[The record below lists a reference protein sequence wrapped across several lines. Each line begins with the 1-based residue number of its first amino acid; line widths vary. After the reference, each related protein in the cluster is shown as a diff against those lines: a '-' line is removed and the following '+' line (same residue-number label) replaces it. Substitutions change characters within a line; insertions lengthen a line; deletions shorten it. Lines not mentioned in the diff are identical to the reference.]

1 MFVFLFL
8 LRLSNDLNMAEESSS
23 SSVVEGSGSNFEE
36 PLTDPLAFDDEFNNG
51 STGDNEVLIVNHI
64 EPENVSIDKIIFV
77 DIEKLKNNIQDSGKV
92 KADLRAKLIKGSRSP
107 ELNLN
112 ELETKQVESNLD
124 ISLKENEEIDESL
137 KNEFKVNEMCENDCQ
152 IPSTSASALLEDLN
166 KTTDAAHSHTS
177 SEAETDENLESL
189 VMLEEMRSDG
199 SDSGLGSESLRSVSA
214 IERDLAA
221 ALTPAKS
228 SLKRRSNDILHM
240 EEAKKPKRGIN
251 FGDVTVYYFPRC
263 QGFSCVPT
271 QGGSTLGMS
280 SKHTFAKYYFV
291 ILFNH
296 DFL

>member
-1 MFVFLFL
+1 
-8 LRLSNDLNMAEESSS
+8 MAEESNS

-36 PLTDPLAFDDEFNNG
+36 PLTDPLAFDDEFNGG
-51 STGDNEVLIVNHI
+51 SSVNHEVLNVNV
-64 EPENVSIDKIIFV
+64 EPENVSINEIVFV
-77 DIEKLKNNIQDSGKV
+77 DIEKLKNNIQDSSKV
-92 KADLRAKLIKGSRSP
+92 KAELRAKLIKRPRSP

-112 ELETKQVESNLD
+112 EIEIKQSEINHESKLESFSNE
-124 ISLKENEEIDESL
+124 IVKIDESL
-137 KNEFKVNEMCENDCQ
+137 KTEFKVKEICENDYQ
-152 IPSTSASALLEDLN
+152 MPSTSASAILEDLN
-166 KTTDAAHSHTS
+166 KTTDVANSVTS

-189 VMLEEMRSDG
+189 VMLEELRSDG
-199 SDSGLGSESLRSVSA
+199 SDSGLGSESLRSISA

-228 SLKRRSNDILHM
+228 SLKRRSNDILHL
-240 EEAKKPKRGIN
+240 EEAKKLKRGIN

-291 ILFNH
+291 ILFHHN
-296 DFL
+296 FSNNFYILF

>member
-1 MFVFLFL
+1 
-8 LRLSNDLNMAEESSS
+8 MAEESSS

>member
-1 MFVFLFL
+1 
-8 LRLSNDLNMAEESSS
+8 MAEESNS

-36 PLTDPLAFDDEFNNG
+36 PLTDPLAFDDEFNGG
-51 STGDNEVLIVNHI
+51 SSVNHEVLNVNV
-64 EPENVSIDKIIFV
+64 EPENVSINEIVFV
-77 DIEKLKNNIQDSGKV
+77 DIEKLKNNIQDSSKV
-92 KADLRAKLIKGSRSP
+92 KAELRAKLIKRPRSP

-112 ELETKQVESNLD
+112 EIEIKQSEINHESKLESFSNE
-124 ISLKENEEIDESL
+124 IVEIDESL
-137 KNEFKVNEMCENDCQ
+137 KTEFKVKEICENDYQ
-152 IPSTSASALLEDLN
+152 MPSTSASAILEDLN
-166 KTTDAAHSHTS
+166 KTTDVANSVTS

-189 VMLEEMRSDG
+189 VMLEELRSDG
-199 SDSGLGSESLRSVSA
+199 SDSGLGSESLRSISA

-228 SLKRRSNDILHM
+228 SLKRRSNDILHL
-240 EEAKKPKRGIN
+240 EEAKKLKRGIN

-291 ILFNH
+291 ILFHHN
-296 DFL
+296 FSNNFYILF

>member
-1 MFVFLFL
+1 
-8 LRLSNDLNMAEESSS
+8 MAEESSS

-51 STGDNEVLIVNHI
+51 STGDNEVLIVNQI

-92 KADLRAKLIKGSRSP
+92 KADLRAKLIKSSRSP
-107 ELNLN
+107 ELNIS
-112 ELETKQVESNLD
+112 ELETKQVESNLEF
-124 ISLKENEEIDESL
+124 SLKENEEIDESL
-137 KNEFKVNEMCENDCQ
+137 KNEFKVNEICENDCQ
-152 IPSTSASALLEDLN
+152 MPSTSASALLEDLN
-166 KTTDAAHSHTS
+166 KTTEAAHSHTS

-228 SLKRRSNDILHM
+228 SLKRRSNDILHV

-296 DFL
+296 DFM